1 MSVGVIAYMTIVA
14 LIGLAAVVKAS
25 TWLRLVLRSQ
35 KAQLKSRYVEEA
47 VPTETPLRNPS
58 QTARVR
64 GLESIE
70 AQFTV
75 TRRILLPTIGVVAML
90 ALSVPLWPQI
100 PAATVSLLVATIAVL
115 GGIAARPYLE
125 NALAGLTV
133 STSNLFNIG
142 DTVLFDQQY
151 GTIEDITSTHTTIK
165 LWDWR
170 RYIVPNSQM
179 LSAKVISYT
188 LHDPYR
194 WTHVEFWVSYDA
206 DLDRVK
212 EIALA
217 APLGCEHYAPHEAP
231 VFWIMELAR
240 DAVQCWAAA
249 WADSPSDSWM
259 LGVHMRTEIILGLRQ
274 HGIRA
279 HGFHHHVGHLP
290 PVLTTTEPDGESESD
305 RESER
310 PT

>member
-1 MSVGVIAYMTIVA
+1 MTLGVIAYMAVVA
-14 LIGLAAVVKAS
+14 LLGLAGMIKAS
-25 TWLRLVLRSQ
+25 RWLRLAVRAQKQQLRS
-35 KAQLKSRYVEEA
+35 RHVEEA
-47 VPTETPLRNPS
+47 IPTETPLRNPS
-58 QTARVR
+58 RTARER

-70 AQFTV
+70 SQFTV
-75 TRRILLPTIGVVAML
+75 TRRILLPTIAVTTLL

-100 PAATVSLLVATIAVL
+100 PAATVSLLVAAIAVV

-142 DTVLFDQQY
+142 DTVFIDEQY

-179 LSAKVISYT
+179 LSSKVVSYT
-188 LHDPYR
+188 LHDSYR

-206 DLDRVK
+206 DLDTVQ

-217 APLGCEHYAPHEAP
+217 APLGSEHYAPHEAP
-231 VFWIMELAR
+231 AFWIMDLAR
-240 DAVQCWAAA
+240 EGIQCWAAA

-259 LGVHMRTEIILGLRQ
+259 LAVHMRSEIIKSLRD

-279 HGFHHHVGHLP
+279 HGFHHHVGIP
-290 PVLTTTEPDGESESD
+290 PGLARLGTEAEIEADG
-305 RESER
+305 
-310 PT
+310 